1 MQRFSQ
7 FSKLSLLEGLILESK
22 LEFSKGLVDVLS
34 IMSEDRIKDE
44 LLRAVSLGVDRDFSS
59 NYLDITND
67 KDEYI
72 EYIPTSKADR
82 ILGENKDKWKIT
94 DTGKLL
100 KMDKNDKGEF
110 VNADLFSRLSYVPTQ
125 GDIEYSPEV
134 GDFCKIERETTN
146 PRTGKVS
153 VLISFLDSS
162 QRGMPAT
169 GIQRVIRPA
178 ALSPLS
184 DDYSRLWKEQR
195 ARFKVGKIAKSIL
208 TTLGISFTETEIA
221 NFSSKFKSA
230 WLNYNDAFSRFDLV
244 EGVKIAYW
252 YKSDR
257 YSEQRSTLGSSCMK
271 EKEPYFFEIYS
282 KNPDVCKLLIL
293 YDQTGK
299 MEGDKFVSNFIMGR
313 ALVWTLDDGRTF
325 VDRIYYIDEKVCELF
340 KDYIARMGWF
350 RKNYQDSDSAFYL
363 VDPHGNKESRLS
375 RIKVKVKDPKTVNC
389 SKYPYIDTLC
399 YVDREEG
406 LISNYRI
413 YNDSSDVIICRST
426 SGYYENADDEE

>member
-1 MQRFSQ
+1 MQKFSQ
-7 FSKLSLLEGLILESK
+7 FLKLTLLEGLILESK
-22 LEFSKGLVDVLS
+22 LEFSKGLIDVLS
-34 IMSEDRIKDE
+34 LMSEDRIKDE
-44 LLRAVSLGVDRDFSS
+44 LLRAVLSGQDRDFSS
-59 NYLDITND
+59 NYLDITKD

-94 DTGKLL
+94 DMARFL

-110 VNADLFSRLSYVPTQ
+110 KNAELFSRLSYVPTQ
-125 GDIEYSPEV
+125 EDIEYSPKL
-134 GDFCKIERETTN
+134 GDVCKIERETTN
-146 PRTGKVS
+146 PKTGKVS

-162 QRGMPAT
+162 QKGMPPT

-244 EGVKIAYW
+244 EGDKIAYW
-252 YKSDR
+252 YNSER
-257 YSEQRSTLGSSCMK
+257 YSEQKSTLGSSCMK
-271 EKEPYFFEIYS
+271 EKPSSYFDIYT

-293 YDQTGK
+293 YSHIGK
-299 MEGDKFVSNFIMGR
+299 MEGDRFVSNFIMGR

-325 VDRIYYIDEKVCELF
+325 VDRIYYIDDKVCELF

-350 RKNYQDSDSAFYL
+350 RKNYQDSDADFYL
-363 VDPHGNKESRLS
+363 VDPQGNQENMPS
-375 RIKVKVKDPKTVNC
+375 RIKVKVKDPKTLKC
-389 SKYPYIDTLC
+389 TKYPYIDTMY
-399 YVDREEG
+399 YVNFGEG
-406 LISNYRI
+406 SLSN
-413 YNDSSDVIICRST
+413 DHDHSGDVIICRST
-426 SGYYENADDEE
+426 NGYYE

>member
-7 FSKLSLLEGLILESK
+7 FSKLTLLEGLILESK

-34 IMSEDRIKDE
+34 MMSVDRIKDE
-44 LLRAVSLGVDRDFSS
+44 LLRAVSFGEDRDFSS
-59 NYLDITND
+59 NYLDITKD

-94 DTGKLL
+94 DTTKLL
-100 KMDKNDKGEF
+100 KMDKNNEGQFK
-110 VNADLFSRLSYVPTQ
+110 NAELFSRLSYVPTQ
-125 GDIEYSPEV
+125 GDIEYSPKI
-134 GDFCKIERETTN
+134 GDVCKIERETTN
-146 PRTGKVS
+146 PKTGKVS
-153 VLISFLDSS
+153 ALISFLDSS
-162 QRGMPAT
+162 QKGMPPT

-244 EGVKIAYW
+244 EGDKIAYW
-252 YKSDR
+252 YNSER

-271 EKEPYFFEIYS
+271 EKDSSYFKIYT

-293 YDQTGK
+293 YSQTGK
-299 MEGDKFVSNFIMGR
+299 MEGDRFVSNFIVGR
-313 ALVWTLDDGRTF
+313 ALVWTLVDGRTF

-350 RKNYQDSDSAFYL
+350 RKNYQDSDSDFYL
-363 VDPHGNKESRLS
+363 VDPHGNKENKGS
-375 RIKVKVKDPKTVNC
+375 RIKVKVKDPKTVNY
-389 SKYPYIDTLC
+389 SKYPYIDTMY
-399 YVDREEG
+399 YVNCQEG
-406 LISNYRI
+406 SLSNY
-413 YNDSSDVIICRST
+413 YDYPDDVIVCRST
-426 SGYYENADDEE
+426 NGHFENADDE